1 MLSSNSAHVA
11 TTTTYNKELL
21 SRALRAVY
29 HGQWPNLW
37 KQFVAGWFVSDLT
50 ATPGGFHSLR
60 LGVTWCSPE
69 RLFSFRPRRRTV
81 ARWCQIWQKLPKI
94 TVFQKVCQLFW
105 QYFVCQIFAIFKI
118 PTACIGKTIHFGL
131 LIKLISKLNRE
142 YNSTQ
147 WWDSKF
153 FKKQVLSLQDSTTGS
168 LIITTSRGK
177 PCQQPVLG
185 IKEIPRTGPC
195 EPVESHHW
203 LKINRCESF
212 TSAPDNMSEVLP
224 RVLLS

>member
-1 MLSSNSAHVA
+1 M
-11 TTTTYNKELL
+11 
-21 SRALRAVY
+21 
-29 HGQWPNLW
+29 
-37 KQFVAGWFVSDLT
+37 
-50 ATPGGFHSLR
+50 
-60 LGVTWCSPE
+60 
-69 RLFSFRPRRRTV
+69 V

-153 FKKQVLSLQDSTTGS
+153 FKNRFSHSRTHQQVLSLSQPPEANPASNRFSGLKKFQEQVLANRSNPITDSRLIVVNLS
-168 LIITTSRGK
+168 LVHQITCRKSYHEFCLAK
-177 PCQQPVLG
+177 KL
-185 IKEIPRTGPC
+185 
-195 EPVESHHW
+195 
-203 LKINRCESF
+203 
-212 TSAPDNMSEVLP
+212 
-224 RVLLS
+224 LLSSH